1 MSKRNCFFLVLA
13 FQLCCSVFSR
23 SRPTVLSFFIAD
35 GNHETNDYWKSET
48 SFAEASCVFLVWKVE
63 NSNSFILFRGRV
75 MICEELGQRGQGGL
89 STANA
94 KRKRLMG
101 IHCIRSHEKLLVLC
115 YLGWHQPNS
124 CLAGL
129 TVKPFIAFFLPPV
142 GTVVVVVPR
151 TWSALNL

>member
-1 MSKRNCFFLVLA
+1 MSKRNCFFL
-13 FQLCCSVFSR
+13 FWRF
-23 SRPTVLSFFIAD
+23 
-35 GNHETNDYWKSET
+35 DYAALGL
-48 SFAEASCVFLVWKVE
+48 AEAVSQYYRSSLQTVIMKRMTIENQKLLLLKRHAFFLVWKVE

-142 GTVVVVVPR
+142 GTVVVVVSR